1 METFSASSIKFA
13 LYFCSLNVF
22 LSYCLM
28 LMDFG
33 FHWIGVQKERM
44 LEEDMYVLSPTGSI
58 LSEPLAKPYPHKPP
72 KCSDC
77 GPLFMKV
84 YSLVLYRRRNFVQC
98 SSCCSSR

>member
-1 METFSASSIKFA
+1 
-13 LYFCSLNVF
+13 
-22 LSYCLM
+22 
-28 LMDFG
+28 MDFG

-84 YSLVLYRRRNFVQC
+84 YSLVLYRRRNLFSVLPVVLPVKNG
-98 SSCCSSR
+98 SRPFKKILQIDLKLN